1 MVEKPAGR
9 ELDLLIA
16 ERQMPMRRIRRAG
29 KMTNA
34 QRSNELLEKNKQVV
48 RDFYEEVFR
57 KRDLASA
64 DRFMYD
70 DYIQHN
76 PDAKQGKSG
85 FVEFHRGF
93 FAAVPD
99 FCATINQLV
108 AEGDL
113 VYVYNTITGTH
124 TGHGFLNH
132 PPTGNRIKFD
142 AVDMFRLRDG
152 KLCEHWDVA
161 DTRAL
166 FTQVGALK
174 AVTHAPGPA
183 RGA

>member
-1 MVEKPAGR
+1 MSLK
-9 ELDLLIA
+9 
-16 ERQMPMRRIRRAG
+16 Q
-29 KMTNA
+29 
-34 QRSNELLEKNKQVV
+34 SNELLEKNKKVV
-48 RDFYEEVFR
+48 REFYEEVFR
-57 KRDLASA
+57 KRNLALV
-64 DRFMYD
+64 DRFMHD

-76 PDAKQGKSG
+76 PDTAQGMSG
-85 FVEFHRGF
+85 FIDFHKGF

-99 FCATINQLV
+99 FCATINQIV

-124 TGHGFLNH
+124 ANKGFLDH
-132 PPTGNRIKFD
+132 PPTGNKIKFD

-166 FTQVGALK
+166 FTQVGALQEIK
-174 AVTHAPGPA
+174 
-183 RGA
+183 R